1 MSFQELGQG
10 SRLCGMM
17 EETFLKIQSSGCKYY
32 LMIKCP
38 SDADVVLGVTLV
50 NGAEVW
56 CGDGKN
62 SNLNLQKLLPSCSN
76 ISLVSSSM

>member
-1 MSFQELGQG
+1 
-10 SRLCGMM
+10 M
-17 EETFLKIQSSGCKYY
+17 EETFLKIQSSGCSYY

-38 SDADVVLGVTLV
+38 SDGDVALSVTLV

-62 SNLNLQKLLPSCSN
+62 SNLDLQSVLLNS
-76 ISLVSSSM
+76 SLV